1 MEVEKWLHAKNSVW
15 LQLVLNYS
23 SIVTSSQIPSFNSTF
38 TYLHNILLIV
48 NCWQL
53 NSYCMASNESG
64 CYYRMTTLG
73 SISLNQNVKQP
84 SSHTVHITVGLPFV
98 HQISTSA
105 RWNSG
110 SSGVSQCNMPSNTSC
125 LRDFAVHWNLCTVVT
140 LDLGHNHLAV
150 ILRWLAYTEHWMSLL
165 TLWISLVHCE
175 YRSHWYTFTQH
186 WYQNQWTRCISQFL
200 LCMGA
205 LRPITKVCCQN
216 YAHSIR
222 ADCIL
227 TMQVGNRYMKWLF
240 YIIQRE

>member
-1 MEVEKWLHAKNSVW
+1 MITACT
-15 LQLVLNYS
+15 YS

-38 TYLHNILLIV
+38 TYLHTILLIV

-110 SSGVSQCNMPSNTSC
+110 SSGVSQYAIKCQLFKRLCSSLEPMHSGHSRSWTQPSGCYIEMACLYRTLNVIIDIMNITS
-125 LRDFAVHWNLCTVVT
+125 A
-140 LDLGHNHLAV
+140 
-150 ILRWLAYTEHWMSLL
+150 
-165 TLWISLVHCE
+165 LWIPVSLVHIHTALVPE
-175 YRSHWYTFTQH
+175 SMNSLYFTVSTMH
-186 WYQNQWTRCISQFL
+186 GCI
-200 LCMGA
+200 A
-205 LRPITKVCCQN
+205 AN
-216 YAHSIR
+216 H
-222 ADCIL
+222 
-227 TMQVGNRYMKWLF
+227 
-240 YIIQRE
+240 